1 MKRTMLRSFALITA
15 LILSAFS
22 TALAGPPWIAIEY
35 PANPFDRTSRDAFIT
50 VRTYHH
56 GDLMA
61 KTVTGTAE
69 GVVNGKRQ
77 SMPLDIRPGSQAGMY
92 VVRWQRPAV
101 GRWVLVI
108 NSGFQG
114 VTDATAVVEISPT
127 GGVAS
132 VSVPTRAIGNGWIS
146 PRPVAAA
153 EIDGLLQGR
162 ALASVGTQY
171 RANRLKVNGKLP
183 LKPTGWGPWALRL
196 RAAGC
201 PSVRI
206 EASPMPRA
214 APPKAPSG

>member
-1 MKRTMLRSFALITA
+1 MRRSLLRSFALATA
-15 LILSAFS
+15 LTLCAFS

-35 PANPFDRTSRDAFIT
+35 PANPFDRASRDAFLT

-77 SMPLDIRPGSQAGMY
+77 TMRLDIRPGSQSGMY
-92 VVRWQRPAV
+92 VVRWQKPAT

-108 NSGFQG
+108 NSGYQG

-127 GGVAS
+127 GSVAS
-132 VSVPTRAIGNGWIS
+132 VTVPTRAIGSGWIS
-146 PRPVAAA
+146 PRPVASS
-153 EIDGLLQGR
+153 EIDALLQGR

-171 RANRLKVNGKLP
+171 QANR
-183 LKPTGWGPWALRL
+183 
-196 RAAGC
+196 
-201 PSVRI
+201 
-206 EASPMPRA
+206 
-214 APPKAPSG
+214 